1 MKNTNTHILQPSDID
16 STTQFEYTNKVESAS
31 ANEAAS
37 DGFKLKSCFGLKY
50 WKDEATGLKRGSFY
64 TGSWFPFFKTSVSW
78 AILPKNRKWEERVV
92 TERARGL
99 VSFSETQSQ
108 LEDTD
113 DGDGNALFLENTEVR
128 WGKTVRYYLFK
139 EMPIVDIRYIFGRL
153 SFWVKP
159 APTRKQT
166 EYLMTLQQQYA
177 DQQNS
182 QTPTP
187 IPSTSNATTAASA
200 PIPIYTESSNDGA
213 NK

>member
-1 MKNTNTHILQPSDID
+1 MKNTNTHIPQPSDID

-113 DGDGNALFLENTEVR
+113 DGNALFLENTEVR
-128 WGKTVRYYLFK
+128 WGKTVVVPSL
-139 EMPIVDIRYIFGRL
+139 
-153 SFWVKP
+153 
-159 APTRKQT
+159 
-166 EYLMTLQQQYA
+166 
-177 DQQNS
+177 
-182 QTPTP
+182 TP
-187 IPSTSNATTAASA
+187 
-200 PIPIYTESSNDGA
+200 DGL
-213 NK
+213 

>member
-1 MKNTNTHILQPSDID
+1 MKNTNTHIPQPLDIDSD
-16 STTQFEYTNKVESAS
+16 STTQFKHTNKVESAT
-31 ANEAAS
+31 ANESAS

-64 TGSWFPFFKTSVSW
+64 TGSWVPFFKTSVSW
-78 AILPKNRKWEERVV
+78 ALLPKNRRWEERVV

-108 LEDTD
+108 LEDTE
-113 DGDGNALFLENTEVR
+113 DGNALFLENTEVR

-182 QTPTP
+182 QAPTP
-187 IPSTSNATTAASA
+187 IPSASNAPTAASA

>member
-139 EMPIVDIRYIFGRL
+139 ELPIVDIRYIFGRL

>member
-1 MKNTNTHILQPSDID
+1 MKNTNTHIPQPSDID

-78 AILPKNRKWEERVV
+78 ALLPKNRKWEERVV

-108 LEDTD
+108 LLEDTEE
-113 DGDGNALFLENTEVR
+113 GNALFLENTEVR

-187 IPSTSNATTAASA
+187 IPSTSNAPTAAST
-200 PIPIYTESSNDGA
+200 PIPIYTENSNDGA

>member
-1 MKNTNTHILQPSDID
+1 MKNTNTHIPQPSDID

-108 LEDTD
+108 LLEDTEE
-113 DGDGNALFLENTEVR
+113 GNALFLENTEVR

-187 IPSTSNATTAASA
+187 IPSTSNAPTAAST
-200 PIPIYTESSNDGA
+200 PIPIYTENSNDGA

>member
-1 MKNTNTHILQPSDID
+1 MKNTNTHIPQPSDID

-187 IPSTSNATTAASA
+187 IPSTSNAPTAAST

>member
-1 MKNTNTHILQPSDID
+1 MKNTNTHIPQPSDID

-78 AILPKNRKWEERVV
+78 ALLPKNRKWEERVV

-108 LEDTD
+108 LLEDTEE
-113 DGDGNALFLENTEVR
+113 GNALFLENTEVR

-177 DQQNS
+177 DQQNA
-182 QTPTP
+182 PT
-187 IPSTSNATTAASA
+187 AAAAAAAASA

>member
-1 MKNTNTHILQPSDID
+1 MKNTNTHIPQPSDID

-113 DGDGNALFLENTEVR
+113 SRDGNALFLENTEVR

-187 IPSTSNATTAASA
+187 IPSTSNAPTAASA

>member
-1 MKNTNTHILQPSDID
+1 MKNTNTHIPQPSDID

-108 LEDTD
+108 LEDIE
-113 DGDGNALFLENTEVR
+113 DGNALFLVGTILRWVLAAATFEV
-128 WGKTVRYYLFK
+128 
-139 EMPIVDIRYIFGRL
+139 
-153 SFWVKP
+153 
-159 APTRKQT
+159 
-166 EYLMTLQQQYA
+166 
-177 DQQNS
+177 
-182 QTPTP
+182 
-187 IPSTSNATTAASA
+187 ATTLFVPVGCTLTSRARAATLNFGHSTATVLSA
-200 PIPIYTESSNDGA
+200 HARAWASPLLVFKSG
-213 NK
+213 